1 MGDLHVFGVAALLTL
16 CTSEE
21 QFGRGPEIVGQG
33 VALQNC
39 VGSNCNS
46 NNFFKRQRRE
56 VLEKVIARFEED
68 LSIEERQLLEE
79 ILTEVEEQ
87 EFSGERTEPNLDSVE
102 SSSGLEENPS
112 RFHDLLQ
119 QIVGKLDELSLKL
132 GSSSRSS
139 LPTFPT
145 GTKFYTSDG
154 RGGLSAIRAPIISLP
169 AEEVPF
175 ENNLARKTQGIRCLK
190 LLDSLLGEAPLEN
203 NLAIKTQ
210 GIGCLKLLNTLVGEA
225 SFENNL
231 ATKTQG
237 FGCLKLL
244 DSLVEAPFENNL
256 ARKTEGISCLKL
268 LDSLVGEAP
277 LQNNLARKTQG
288 SSCLELLDS
297 LVGGAPFEKSLVT
310 KTQGI
315 GCLKLLDSL
324 PGQGKKEITKLLLK
338 KLLL

>member
-1 MGDLHVFGVAALLTL
+1 MG
-16 CTSEE
+16 
-21 QFGRGPEIVGQG
+21 
-33 VALQNC
+33 
-39 VGSNCNS
+39 
-46 NNFFKRQRRE
+46 
-56 VLEKVIARFEED
+56 EED
-68 LSIEERQLLEE
+68 LSIEERQVLEE

-87 EFSGERTEPNLDSVE
+87 ELSGERTEPDLDSVE

-112 RFHDLLQ
+112 RFHDILQ

-132 GSSSRSS
+132 DSSSRSS
-139 LPTFPT
+139 LPTFPA

-154 RGGLSAIRAPIISLP
+154 RGGLSAITATVISLP
-169 AEEVPF
+169 VEEVPF
-175 ENNLARKTQGIRCLK
+175 DNNLARKTQGIRCLK

-203 NLAIKTQ
+203 NLSIKTQ
-210 GIGCLKLLNTLVGEA
+210 GISCLKLLNSLVGEA

-237 FGCLKLL
+237 FGCLNLL
-244 DSLVEAPFENNL
+244 DSLVEAPLE
-256 ARKTEGISCLKL
+256 
-268 LDSLVGEAP
+268 
-277 LQNNLARKTQG
+277 NNLARKTQG
-288 SSCLELLDS
+288 NSCLELLDS

>member
-1 MGDLHVFGVAALLTL
+1 MGALLTL
-16 CTSEE
+16 SRSEA
-21 QFGRGPEIVGQG
+21 QFGRGPEIDGQG

-46 NNFFKRQRRE
+46 NNFFKRKRRE
-56 VLEKVIARFEED
+56 VLEKVIAGFEED
-68 LSIEERQLLEE
+68 LSIEKRQLLEE
-79 ILTEVEEQ
+79 ILVEVEEQ
-87 EFSGERTEPNLDSVE
+87 ELSGERTQPNLDSNG

-139 LPTFPT
+139 LPTFPA

-154 RGGLSAIRAPIISLP
+154 RGGLSAIEAPVISLP
-169 AEEVPF
+169 VEEVPF

-190 LLDSLLGEAPLEN
+190 LLDSLLGEASLEN
-203 NLAIKTQ
+203 NLDTKTQ

-244 DSLVEAPFENNL
+244 DSLV
-256 ARKTEGISCLKL
+256 
-268 LDSLVGEAP
+268 GEAP
-277 LQNNLARKTQG
+277 LKNNLARKTQG
-288 SSCLELLDS
+288 NSCLELLDS
-297 LVGGAPFEKSLVT
+297 LVGGASFEKSLVT

-324 PGQGKKEITKLLLK
+324 PGQGKKDITKLLLK

>member
-1 MGDLHVFGVAALLTL
+1 MG
-16 CTSEE
+16 
-21 QFGRGPEIVGQG
+21 
-33 VALQNC
+33 
-39 VGSNCNS
+39 
-46 NNFFKRQRRE
+46 
-56 VLEKVIARFEED
+56 
-68 LSIEERQLLEE
+68 
-79 ILTEVEEQ
+79 VEEQ
-87 EFSGERTEPNLDSVE
+87 ELSGERTQPNLDSNG

-154 RGGLSAIRAPIISLP
+154 RGGLSAISAPIISLP
-169 AEEVPF
+169 VEEVPF

-203 NLAIKTQ
+203 NLAT
-210 GIGCLKLLNTLVGEA
+210 
-225 SFENNL
+225 
-231 ATKTQG
+231 
-237 FGCLKLL
+237 
-244 DSLVEAPFENNL
+244 
-256 ARKTEGISCLKL
+256 KTEGISCLEL

-277 LQNNLARKTQG
+277 LENNLARKTQG
-288 SSCLELLDS
+288 NSCLELLDS
-297 LVGGAPFEKSLVT
+297 LVGGAPFDNSLVT

-338 KLLL
+338 KLL

>member
-1 MGDLHVFGVAALLTL
+1 MGKMKLGLCVFGVAALLTL
-16 CTSEE
+16 CTSLA
-21 QFGRGPEIVGQG
+21 QFGRGSEIDEQG
-33 VALQNC
+33 VAVQNC

-46 NNFFKRQRRE
+46 NNFFKRKRRE
-56 VLEKVIARFEED
+56 VLEKVFAGFEED
-68 LSIEERQLLEE
+68 LSIEKRQLLEE

-87 EFSGERTEPNLDSVE
+87 ELSGERTQPNLDSVG
-102 SSSGLEENPS
+102 SSSGLEENPL

-139 LPTFPT
+139 LPSFPA

-154 RGGLSAIRAPIISLP
+154 RGGLSAIRAPVISLP
-169 AEEVPF
+169 VEEVPF
-175 ENNLARKTQGIRCLK
+175 ENNLDRKTQGIRCLK
-190 LLDSLLGEAPLEN
+190 LLNS
-203 NLAIKTQ
+203 
-210 GIGCLKLLNTLVGEA
+210 LVGEA
-225 SFENNL
+225 SIENNL

-244 DSLVEAPFENNL
+244 DSLVEAPFENKL

-277 LQNNLARKTQG
+277 LKNNLARKTQG

-297 LVGGAPFEKSLVT
+297 LVGGASFEKSLVT

>member
-1 MGDLHVFGVAALLTL
+1 MGALLTL
-16 CTSEE
+16 SRSEA
-21 QFGRGPEIVGQG
+21 QFGRGPEIDGQG

-46 NNFFKRQRRE
+46 NNFFKRKRRE
-56 VLEKVIARFEED
+56 VLEKVLAGFEED
-68 LSIEERQLLEE
+68 LSIEKRQLLEE
-79 ILTEVEEQ
+79 ILAEVEEQ
-87 EFSGERTEPNLDSVE
+87 ELSGERTQPNLDSDG
-102 SSSGLEENPS
+102 SSSGLEEIPS

-169 AEEVPF
+169 VEEVPF

-190 LLDSLLGEAPLEN
+190 LLDSLLGEASLEN
-203 NLAIKTQ
+203 NLDTKTQ
-210 GIGCLKLLNTLVGEA
+210 GISCLKLLNSLVGEA

-231 ATKTQG
+231 ATKTQ
-237 FGCLKLL
+237 
-244 DSLVEAPFENNL
+244 
-256 ARKTEGISCLKL
+256 GISCLKL

-277 LQNNLARKTQG
+277 LQNNLVTKTRG

-297 LVGGAPFEKSLVT
+297 LLGGAPFDKSLVT

>member
-1 MGDLHVFGVAALLTL
+1 MG
-16 CTSEE
+16 
-21 QFGRGPEIVGQG
+21 
-33 VALQNC
+33 
-39 VGSNCNS
+39 NCNS
-46 NNFFKRQRRE
+46 NNFFMRKRRE
-56 VLEKVIARFEED
+56 VLEKVIGRFEED
-68 LSIEERQLLEE
+68 LSIEERELLEE
-79 ILTEVEEQ
+79 ILTEVKEQ
-87 EFSGERTEPNLDSVE
+87 ELFGERTQPNLDSVG
-102 SSSGLEENPS
+102 SPSGLEENPS
-112 RFHDLLQ
+112 RFHYLLQ

-132 GSSSRSS
+132 DSSSRSS

-154 RGGLSAIRAPIISLP
+154 RGGLSAISAPVISLP
-169 AEEVPF
+169 VEEVPF

-210 GIGCLKLLNTLVGEA
+210 GISCLKLLNTLVGEA

-244 DSLVEAPFENNL
+244 DSFVEAPFENNL
-256 ARKTEGISCLKL
+256 ARKTEGISCL
-268 LDSLVGEAP
+268 
-277 LQNNLARKTQG
+277 
-288 SSCLELLDS
+288 ELLDS
-297 LVGGAPFEKSLVT
+297 LVGGASFEKSLVT

-315 GCLKLLDSL
+315 DCLKLLDSL

>member
-1 MGDLHVFGVAALLTL
+1 MGHGEYPPIVRSIWAAKMKLGICVFGVAALLTL
-16 CTSEE
+16 CTSEA
-21 QFGRGPEIVGQG
+21 QFGRGPEIDGQG

-46 NNFFKRQRRE
+46 NNFFKRKRRE
-56 VLEKVIARFEED
+56 LLEKVIAGFEED
-68 LSIEERQLLEE
+68 LSIEKRQLLEE

-87 EFSGERTEPNLDSVE
+87 ELSGERTQPNLDSDG
-102 SSSGLEENPS
+102 SSSGLEENTS

-119 QIVGKLDELSLKL
+119 QIVVKLDELSLKL

-154 RGGLSAIRAPIISLP
+154 RGGLSAIRAPVISLP
-169 AEEVPF
+169 VEEVPF
-175 ENNLARKTQGIRCLK
+175 QNNLARKTQGIRCLK
-190 LLDSLLGEAPLEN
+190 LLDSLLGEAPL
-203 NLAIKTQ
+203 K
-210 GIGCLKLLNTLVGEA
+210 
-225 SFENNL
+225 
-231 ATKTQG
+231 
-237 FGCLKLL
+237 
-244 DSLVEAPFENNL
+244 
-256 ARKTEGISCLKL
+256 
-268 LDSLVGEAP
+268 
-277 LQNNLARKTQG
+277 NNLARKTQG
-288 SSCLELLDS
+288 NSCLELLDS

>member
-1 MGDLHVFGVAALLTL
+1 MG
-16 CTSEE
+16 
-21 QFGRGPEIVGQG
+21 
-33 VALQNC
+33 
-39 VGSNCNS
+39 GSNCNS

-87 EFSGERTEPNLDSVE
+87 ELSGERTEPNLDSVE

-119 QIVGKLDELSLKL
+119 QIVDKLDELSLKL
-132 GSSSRSS
+132 DSSSRSS
-139 LPTFPT
+139 LPTFPA
-145 GTKFYTSDG
+145 GTKFYTSAG
-154 RGGLSAIRAPIISLP
+154 RGGLSAIEAPVISLP
-169 AEEVPF
+169 VEEVPF

-190 LLDSLLGEAPLEN
+190 LLDSLLGEASLEN
-203 NLAIKTQ
+203 NLDTKTQ
-210 GIGCLKLLNTLVGEA
+210 GI
-225 SFENNL
+225 S
-231 ATKTQG
+231 
-237 FGCLKLL
+237 CLKLL

-268 LDSLVGEAP
+268 LDSLVG
-277 LQNNLARKTQG
+277 
-288 SSCLELLDS
+288 
-297 LVGGAPFEKSLVT
+297 GAPFEKSLVT

-324 PGQGKKEITKLLLK
+324 PGEGKKEITKLLLK

>member
-1 MGDLHVFGVAALLTL
+1 MGALLTSS
-16 CTSEE
+16 TSEA
-21 QFGRGPEIVGQG
+21 QSGRGPEIDGRG

-39 VGSNCNS
+39 VGSNCKS
-46 NNFFKRQRRE
+46 NNFFKRKRRE

-87 EFSGERTEPNLDSVE
+87 ELSGERTEPNLDSVE
-102 SSSGLEENPS
+102 STSGLEENPS

-132 GSSSRSS
+132 DSSSRSS
-139 LPTFPT
+139 LPTFPA

-154 RGGLSAIRAPIISLP
+154 RGGLSAISAPVISLP
-169 AEEVPF
+169 VEEVPF
-175 ENNLARKTQGIRCLK
+175 ENNLARKTQGVRCLK

-203 NLAIKTQ
+203 NIDVKTE
-210 GIGCLKLLNTLVGEA
+210 GISCLKLLNTLVGEA
-225 SFENNL
+225 SFENNNL

-277 LQNNLARKTQG
+277 LQINLDRKTQG

>member
-1 MGDLHVFGVAALLTL
+1 MGRLKQYPPIVQSIWASKMKLGICVFGVATLLTL
-16 CTSEE
+16 SRSEA
-21 QFGRGPEIVGQG
+21 QFERGPEIDGQG

-46 NNFFKRQRRE
+46 NNFFKRKRRE
-56 VLEKVIARFEED
+56 VLEKVIAGFEKD
-68 LSIEERQLLEE
+68 LSIEKRQLLEE
-79 ILTEVEEQ
+79 ILAEVKEQ
-87 EFSGERTEPNLDSVE
+87 ELSGERTQPNLDSVE

-169 AEEVPF
+169 VEEVPF

-210 GIGCLKLLNTLVGEA
+210 GI
-225 SFENNL
+225 S
-231 ATKTQG
+231 
-237 FGCLKLL
+237 CLKLL
-244 DSLVEAPFENNL
+244 DSFVEAPFENNL
-256 ARKTEGISCLKL
+256 ARKTEGIS
-268 LDSLVGEAP
+268 
-277 LQNNLARKTQG
+277 
-288 SSCLELLDS
+288 
-297 LVGGAPFEKSLVT
+297 
-310 KTQGI
+310 
-315 GCLKLLDSL
+315 
-324 PGQGKKEITKLLLK
+324 
-338 KLLL
+338 